1 MKKKYNETGKR
12 SEVIKMKTVQK
23 SGFQTE
29 QELADE
35 IRTLIEQNTP
45 ISQMSKRLNIGRDA
59 INRIKKDYGIG
70 SPDRASVIQNG
81 VREKYGVDNVMEV
94 DEIRS
99 KQKESV
105 SKVFEERSEEIVKK
119 TKATLLEKTGFEHAL
134 QDPKTYK
141 KYQQTCL
148 DRYGFAHNGSIPGR
162 SSEIYKLVSERNGGI
177 HPMQN
182 SFHHRS
188 RGEINME
195 QTLKERFPN
204 LEVRHSVRTL
214 LGDGREVD
222 IFLPEHN
229 IGIEYCGLYA
239 HSELGAINLFCR
251 KTGRRPNDEEIS
263 EIICAT
269 KQRHVKKYEDAK
281 NNGVQLLTVWCSEW
295 SSRKEQILNFIGS
308 KLQTNKTVY
317 ARKCEVVEISKQDAC
332 LFNNRNHIQEISP
345 QSISRS
351 FGLIYED
358 RLVGLMIFGLHQRN
372 SKDVVLRRMCFETG
386 ITVVGGASKMFRFS
400 VESMGFDR
408 CVSWSDN
415 RWSNG
420 NVYHE
425 LGFLCEA
432 SLPPDYIYLSKA
444 GKIVHKQSATK
455 QKLGAVV
462 GQTEYERATELGMTR
477 VWDCGKVRW
486 VWTR

>member
-45 ISQMSKRLNIGRDA
+45 ISQMVKRLNIGRDA

-81 VREKYGVDNVMEV
+81 VREKYGVDNVMDVE
-94 DEIRS
+94 EIRNR
-99 KQKESV
+99 QKEVV
-105 SKVFEERSEEIVKK
+105 SKVFEERGEEIVQK
-119 TKATLLEKTGFEHAL
+119 TKATLLEKTGVEHAL
-134 QDPKTYK
+134 QDPKTYE
-141 KYQQTCL
+141 KYRQTCL
-148 DRYGFAHNGSIPGR
+148 ERYGVNHNSSIPGR
-162 SSEIYKLVSERNGGI
+162 SSAIYKLVSERNGGT
-177 HPMQN
+177 HPIQN

-188 RGEINME
+188 SGEINME

-204 LEVRHSVRTL
+204 IEVRHSVRNL
-214 LGDGREVD
+214 LGDGREID
-222 IFLPEHN
+222 IFLPEYN

-239 HSELGAINLFCR
+239 HSELGAINLFY
-251 KTGRRPNDEEIS
+251 KKHGRRPTDEEIS
-263 EIICAT
+263 EIVRTT

-281 NNGVQLLTVWCSEW
+281 KGGVQLLTVWCSEW

-308 KLQTNKTVY
+308 KLQTNKTLY
-317 ARKCEVVEISKQDAC
+317 ARKCEVVEINKQEAC
-332 LFNNRNHIQEISP
+332 LFNNRNHIQEITP
-345 QSISRS
+345 HSISRS
-351 FGLIYED
+351 FGLFYED
-358 RLVGLMIFGLHQRN
+358 QLVGVMIFGLHQRN
-372 SKDVVLRRMCFETG
+372 SKEVVLRRMCFETG
-386 ITVVGGASKMFRFS
+386 ITVVGGASKLFHFS
-400 VESMGFDR
+400 TESMMFDR

-415 RWSNG
+415 RWSDG
-420 NVYHE
+420 NVYQK
-425 LGFLCEA
+425 LGFLCDTH
-432 SLPPDYIYLSKA
+432 LPPDYIYLGKN
-444 GKIVHKQSATK
+444 GKIIHKQSATK
-455 QKLGAVV
+455 QKLGAAP
-462 GQTEYERATELGMTR
+462 GQSEHERAIELGMTR